1 MIIYI
6 AGKITGD
13 PNYKAKFDKAAKRL
27 SAKGH
32 VVLTPTVLP
41 LGLDYNDYMHIDFAM
56 IDVADAVYFL
66 KDYKSSNGATKERY
80 YAMWINKE
88 MMYERR

>member
-1 MIIYI
+1 MIIYV

-13 PNYKAKFDKAAKRL
+13 PNYKAKFDKAAVRL

-32 VVLTPTVLP
+32 VVLNPSMLP
-41 LGLDYNDYMHIDFAM
+41 LGLDYDDYMHIDFAM

-66 KDYKSSNGATKERY
+66 KDYKSSNGAMKEWH
-80 YAMWINKE
+80 YAMLVNKE
-88 MMYERR
+88 IRYEQ

>member
-27 SAKGH
+27 KGH
-32 VVLTPTVLP
+32 VVLTPSVLP
-41 LGLDYNDYMHIDFAM
+41 LGLDYDDYMHIDFAM

-66 KDYKSSNGATKERY
+66 KDYKSSNGAMKERY

-88 MMYERR
+88 MMYER